1 MVCDLSIFRLELF
14 AREESS
20 TEKEDDLCGLQ
31 KGGRPRLGRTN
42 NCPADTFVRANVKEE
57 ASGSFSSPPPKESTN
72 DLCEPPP
79 TCPSTY
85 LYSYFP
91 PRLEMTM
98 RAMLFN
104 LGLDN

>member
-1 MVCDLSIFRLELF
+1 MICVGFR
-14 AREESS
+14 
-20 TEKEDDLCGLQ
+20 KEGGLA
-31 KGGRPRLGRTN
+31 RLGRTN

-85 LYSYFP
+85 LYQRWQIRMVRGCEKFLP
-91 PRLEMTM
+91 
-98 RAMLFN
+98 AVA
-104 LGLDN
+104 